1 MVWLMGECWEKHS
14 GRIRRSHLWQLALGV
29 GGYVTVQECRGM
41 RIHGSCV
48 PFEYFTMCIYYLF
61 KKNFSGDISHLD
73 SDFQYSLKKLE
84 ALMTLDSSL

>member
-1 MVWLMGECWEKHS
+1 MLGENILEGYGEVIYGNWFW
-14 GRIRRSHLWQLALGV
+14 GWGLGDCA
-29 GGYVTVQECRGM
+29 GVQGT

-84 ALMTLDSSL
+84 ALMTLDGGL